1 MKKIGWILVAAIA
14 LSSCSSQDFKR
25 GNKGL
30 EYKVVKGG
38 SSGTAKLGQF
48 LEVQTHEYLSD
59 GKTDTTLNDS
69 RNSMPQIIPYDSTTF
84 PVDYFKSI
92 PALGKG
98 DSLVIRVIVDSMLSM
113 NPMGMPPFFK
123 KGHYYYSTLKINNVY
138 KNMDEA
144 NRAQQKNMMAQRAR
158 DSIDNIAIL
167 KKENDTLLNYFKK
180 NNVDVS
186 TLLKTKGGVY
196 VNVTAPGSGPVL
208 DTNFLPRVKYTG
220 KLLNGKIF
228 DTNMDSSKGH
238 TDPLLVNVTSNPMI
252 GVTVIPG
259 WIEALKLLKLG
270 SKATL
275 YIPSPLAYGKQS
287 PSPEIPPSSILV
299 FDVDIVKV
307 LTAQEAIRER
317 DEKAKKKEADR
328 MKREKEVQ
336 EQLKKDSLKNS
347 KKVEK

>member
-1 MKKIGWILVAAIA
+1 MKKIGWILIA
-14 LSSCSSQDFKR
+14 VIAFSSCENKDFKR

-48 LEVQTHEYLSD
+48 LEVHTREYLSN

-69 RNSMPQIIPYDSTTF
+69 RNGMSQIIPYDSMTF
-84 PVDYFKSI
+84 PIDYFKSI

-98 DSLVIRVIVDSMLSM
+98 DSLVIRIIVDSMLAA

-123 KGHYYYSTLKINNVY
+123 KGQYYYSTLKISNVY

-144 NRAQQKNMMAQRAR
+144 NIAQQKNMLEQRKR

-180 NNVDVS
+180 NNINVS

-196 VNVTAPGSGPVL
+196 VHVVEPGSGPVL

-275 YIPSPLAYGKQS
+275 YIPSPMAYGKQS
-287 PSPEIPPSSILV
+287 PSPDIPAGSILV

-307 LTAQEAIRER
+307 LTAQEAIKER

-328 MKREKEVQ
+328 MKREKELLQ
-336 EQLKKDSLKNS
+336 QQQKDSLTNS
-347 KKVEK
+347 KKTPD